1 MNFDKQK
8 LSHFVVDTVVAGVT
22 KKVFEKILYKI
33 DPKMEDREIASNLIA
48 GGASL
53 IVTNALETR
62 THHAADLAVAKL
74 EAAVKAAKKT
84 KKTTTD

>member
-53 IVTNALETR
+53 IATNALEPR
-62 THHAADLAVAKL
+62 PPHAPDLAVAKL

-84 KKTTTD
+84 K